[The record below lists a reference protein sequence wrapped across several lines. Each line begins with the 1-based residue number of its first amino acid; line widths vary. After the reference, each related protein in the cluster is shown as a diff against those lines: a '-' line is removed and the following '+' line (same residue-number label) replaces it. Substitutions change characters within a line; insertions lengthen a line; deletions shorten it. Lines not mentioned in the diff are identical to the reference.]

1 MAEADNAQPS
11 QMMLCVV
18 LSLFTVHLL
27 SAFCEAH
34 RNYIYTMSVTLL
46 RLIFKAYGE
55 ANRGKKEIGP
65 LNQVQRT
72 TTYAIHVH
80 HVCI

>member
-46 RLIFKAYGE
+46 RLIFKAYQE
-55 ANRGKKEIGP
+55 AN
-65 LNQVQRT
+65 
-72 TTYAIHVH
+72 
-80 HVCI
+80 